1 SVRQQSSRRLLEAVR
16 FVSRR
21 IRPLGKQPELMPTG
35 GRNEAKAGRSTS
47 METSVAEPN
56 LCREDPVLRPRIPE
70 GTQTYRQARRADLR
84 LVAHDEVTGAALLA
98 IDSRGL
104 ANNHGRRG

>member
-1 SVRQQSSRRLLEAVR
+1 
-16 FVSRR
+16 
-21 IRPLGKQPELMPTG
+21 
-35 GRNEAKAGRSTS
+35 